1 LDSGLAKGN
10 VMIKAIVFDLD
21 NTITDFMKMKEDA
34 VKAAVDAMLDAGL
47 DLPREIA
54 EQKLYDIY
62 ELEGIEYQR
71 VFDRFLKEELGH
83 IDQCILAAGIVGYRR
98 AREAALVPYPHVN
111 ATLIELAKR
120 GIKLAVVSDA
130 PAFQAWLRLSYLR
143 LHQIFDF
150 VITIDDTGKQKPDPA
165 PFRRALELLQA
176 EPHEV
181 LMVGDWPERD
191 MVGAAKVGMKTV
203 FARYG
208 DTFGTISSGADYEI
222 DDIAEIIGIL
232 EKESKVKT

>member
-1 LDSGLAKGN
+1 
-10 VMIKAIVFDLD
+10 MIRAVVFDLD
-21 NTITDFMKMKEDA
+21 NTITDFMKMKGEA
-34 VKAAVDAMLDAGL
+34 VKAAVEAMLDAGL
-47 DLPREIA
+47 DLPREVA
-54 EQKLYDIY
+54 ERKLYDIY
-62 ELEGIEYQR
+62 ELEGIEYQK
-71 VFDRFLKEELGH
+71 VFDRFLQEELGG
-83 IDQCILAAGIVGYRR
+83 IDHRILAAGIVGYRR

-130 PAFQAWLRLSYLR
+130 PAPQAWLRLCYLR

-165 PFRRALELLQA
+165 PFECALRLLGV
-176 EPHEV
+176 EPGEV

-191 MVGAAKVGMKTV
+191 MAGAAKVGMKTV

-208 DTFGTISSGADYEI
+208 DTFGTLSSGADYEM
-222 DDIAEIIGIL
+222 DDIAELL
-232 EKESKVKT
+232 EIVERENQNQIKTQDAEHK